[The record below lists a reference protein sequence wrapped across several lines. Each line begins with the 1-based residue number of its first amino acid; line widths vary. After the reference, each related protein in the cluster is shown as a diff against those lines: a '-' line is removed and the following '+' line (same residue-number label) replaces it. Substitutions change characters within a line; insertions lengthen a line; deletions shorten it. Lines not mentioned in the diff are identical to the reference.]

1 MNYMTVFLLVLY
13 HQTNPMVPR
22 ALLIAL
28 FTHTGLLATKT
39 KQAVPYKGGESAE
52 DPKFRKQSEPIPR
65 TATKKGSKMKML
77 GRRSYPTPS
86 ELSKPGPD
94 RSTGSRA
101 TEIRLLSSCKGTG
114 A

>member
-1 MNYMTVFLLVLY
+1 
-13 HQTNPMVPR
+13 MVPR
-22 ALLIAL
+22 SLLIAL
-28 FTHTGLLATKT
+28 FTHTGLLVTKNKASYRKVNKRRYHT
-39 KQAVPYKGGESAE
+39 RAVN
-52 DPKFRKQSEPIPR
+52 QPR
-65 TATKKGSKMKML
+65 TPNFADNRSQSLALQQKKGSKMKMP

-101 TEIRLLSSCKGTG
+101 TEIRPLSSCKWTG